1 MSCPYDGKNLQKLPC
16 HFVQHP
22 QKPSIHI
29 CCVCKNTCDAQDV
42 DNPFGALFGL
52 IIAVIIVMA
61 VIVDGRADVPN
72 QPATNSRQPT
82 KVQPFR

>member
-22 QKPSIHI
+22 QKPHLFV
-29 CCVCKNTCDAQDV
+29 CCVCKNSCDAQEV
-42 DNPFGALFGL
+42 DNPFGSLLGL
-52 IIAVIIVMA
+52 LIGVIIVMA

-72 QPATNSRQPT
+72 QPATETRQSL
-82 KVQPFR
+82 KVEPFR